1 MAFIFSMNINESFI
15 IDFLRYKAG
24 RPLKPRELA
33 KEIGV
38 TEKEYVAF
46 RRLIKELI
54 DSGRLVDLR
63 GGKIGVPSDMNLVV
77 GTIAI
82 TRGGKGT
89 IFTEAGEPVVIDSP
103 NLLTALD
110 GDKVMVRVG
119 SRPEQEL
126 QGTVIKVIERAEKDI
141 VGIFQ
146 RGKHFSTVIP
156 DDKKVR
162 RNIYVPNTL
171 SKEAGDGERVV
182 AKISAWDDPYRN
194 PEGEVLDVLGKPGDQ
209 GVDIKTVIRS
219 FNLPR
224 DFPPAVIEEAG
235 KVGAYLSSGEIKRR
249 RDFTREVVYTIDP
262 IDAKDFDDAI
272 TVSKTP
278 NGYRLGVFIA
288 DVSFYVRDNTQLD
301 REAFNR
307 GNSVYLPGMVIP
319 MLPEELSN
327 DLCSLK
333 PNKKRLVYAI
343 IINFD
348 RKGKALDWEI
358 TDGVI
363 NSRARLNYEEVQA
376 FFDSGTVTDR
386 IERIADN
393 LTVARELAQILH
405 SLRMAN
411 GSLDF
416 DLPKPMIIINKKGEI
431 AEIRHSVRLESHR
444 LVEEFMLAANQAVAA
459 NVSRL
464 GQKFLYRVHDRPD
477 LEKLEAFSY
486 LMTTLGYNFPVSETV
501 QPMQFSK
508 FLLKVKGKPEEE
520 LINELML
527 RSMKKAVYQPGNVG
541 HFGLA
546 FKHYTHFTSPIRRYP
561 DLIVHRLLRKLAD
574 GHYPVKLAQ
583 RLDNILSNIGRHCS
597 DTERNAE
604 AAERE
609 AVKYKQVA
617 YMSKHVGEQFKGV
630 ISGVLNFGFF
640 VRLIDL
646 GVEGMVRVS
655 TLGDDYY
662 LFEERR
668 YRLVGRRTG
677 RIFRMGDPVEVGVL
691 SVDLLKNDIN
701 FYLVELPPPVQ
712 KDRPKKGGRRVTPG
726 KGRRRRK

>member
-1 MAFIFSMNINESFI
+1 MNINESFI

-38 TEKEYVAF
+38 GERGYVAF
-46 RRLIKELI
+46 RRLVKELI
-54 DSGRLVDLR
+54 DSGRLVILK
-63 GGKIGVPSDMNLVV
+63 GGRIGVPSELNLVV

-89 IFTEAGEPVVIDSP
+89 IFTETGEPVVIDST

-126 QGTVIKVIERAEKDI
+126 QGAVIKVIERAEKDI

-146 RGKHFSTVIP
+146 RGRHFSTIIP

-162 RNIYVPNTL
+162 RNIYVPNAL
-171 SKEAGDGERVV
+171 SNNAGDGERVV
-182 AKISAWDDPYRN
+182 ARITAWDDPYRN
-194 PEGEVLDVLGKPGDQ
+194 PEGEVLEVLGKPGDQ
-209 GVDIKTVIRS
+209 GVDIKTVIKS
-219 FNLPR
+219 FNLPEE
-224 DFPPAVIEEAG
+224 FPPAVLEEAG
-235 KVGAYLSSGEIKRR
+235 KVGAYFSPNEIKRR
-249 RDFTREVVYTIDP
+249 RDFTGETVYTIDP

-272 TVSKTP
+272 TVSRTD

-288 DVSFYVRDNTQLD
+288 DVSFYVRDNTLLD
-301 REAFNR
+301 KEAFNR
-307 GNSVYLPGMVIP
+307 GNSVYLPGTVIP

-333 PNKKRLVYAI
+333 PNKKRLVYGA

-348 RKGKALDWEI
+348 DKGKPLDWEI
-358 TDGVI
+358 TDGII
-363 NSRARLNYEEVQA
+363 NSRARLNYEEVQQ
-376 FFDSGTVTDR
+376 FFDSGTVT
-386 IERIADN
+386 ERIKRVADN
-393 LTVARELAQILH
+393 LTLARELARILH
-405 SLRMAN
+405 NRRIAN

-431 AEIRHSVRLESHR
+431 TEIRHSVRLESHR
-444 LVEEFMLAANQAVAA
+444 LVEEFMLAANQAVA
-459 NVSRL
+459 VHVTRL
-464 GQKFLYRVHDRPD
+464 GQKFLFRVHDRPD

-486 LMTTLGYNFPVSETV
+486 LMKTLGYDFPVSETIK
-501 QPMQFSK
+501 PMQFSN
-508 FLLKVKGKPEEE
+508 FLLKVKGRPEEE

-527 RSMKKAVYQPGNVG
+527 RSLKKAVYQPKNVG

-561 DLIVHRLLRKLAD
+561 DLIVHRLLRKLVD
-574 GHYPVKLAQ
+574 GSYPVKLAQ
-583 RLDNILSNIGRHCS
+583 KLDNVLSNIGRHCS

-609 AVKYKQVA
+609 AIKFKQVA
-617 YMSKHVGEQFKGV
+617 YMARHIGEQFKGV

-640 VRLIDL
+640 VRLNDL

-662 LFEERR
+662 LFEERS

-677 RIFRMGDPVEVGVL
+677 RVFRMGDAVEVGVL
-691 SVDLLKNDIN
+691 SVDKLKNDIN
-701 FYLVELPPPVQ
+701 FYLVETQPPPVQ
-712 KDRPKKGGRRVTPG
+712 KERHRKGGRRGYQG
-726 KGRRRRK
+726 KRKLRIK

>member
-1 MAFIFSMNINESFI
+1 MNINESFI

-33 KEIGV
+33 KEIGIG
-38 TEKEYVAF
+38 EKEYNAF
-46 RRLIKELI
+46 RRLVKELI
-54 DSGRLVDLR
+54 DSGRLVILK
-63 GGKIGVPSDMNLVV
+63 GGKIGVPSELNLVV

-89 IFTEAGEPVVIDSP
+89 IFTESGEPVVIDTP

-126 QGTVIKVIERAEKDI
+126 QGTVIKIIERADKDI

-146 RGKHFSTVIP
+146 RGRHFSTVIP

-162 RNIYVPNTL
+162 RNIYVTNAL
-171 SKEAGDGERVV
+171 SKNAADGERVV
-182 AKISAWDDPYRN
+182 AKISAWDDPYKN
-194 PEGEVLDVLGKPGDQ
+194 PEGEIIEVLGKPGDQ
-209 GVDIKTVIRS
+209 GVDIKTVIKS
-219 FNLPR
+219 FNLPEE
-224 DFPPAVIEEAG
+224 FPLAVIEEAG
-235 KVGAYLSSGEIKRR
+235 KVGAYFSPGEIKRR
-249 RDFTREVVYTIDP
+249 RDFTGETIYTIDP
-262 IDAKDFDDAI
+262 IDAKDFDDAV
-272 TVSKTP
+272 TVSRTED
-278 NGYRLGVFIA
+278 GYRLGVFIA
-288 DVSFYVRDNTQLD
+288 DVSFFVRDNTLLD

-333 PNKKRLVYAI
+333 PNKKRLVYAA

-348 RKGKALDWEI
+348 DKGKPLNWEI
-358 TDGVI
+358 TDGII
-363 NSRARLNYEEVQA
+363 NSRARLNYEEVQE
-376 FFDSGTVTDR
+376 FFDTGKAT
-386 IERIADN
+386 ERIKRVADN
-393 LTVARELAQILH
+393 LTLARELAGILH
-405 SLRMAN
+405 NRRMAN

-416 DLPKPMIIINKKGEI
+416 DLPKPIVVINKKGEI
-431 AEIRHSVRLESHR
+431 TDIRHSIRLESHR
-444 LVEEFMLAANQAVAA
+444 LVEEFMLAANQAVA
-459 NVSRL
+459 VQVTRL

-486 LMTTLGYNFPVSETV
+486 LMKTLGYDFPVSETIK
-501 QPMQFSK
+501 PIQFSK
-508 FLLKVKGKPEEE
+508 FLLKIKDKPEEE

-527 RSMKKAVYQPGNVG
+527 RSMKKAVYQPKNVG

-561 DLIVHRLLRKLAD
+561 DLIVHRLLRKLVD

-583 RLDNILSNIGRHCS
+583 RLDGVLANIGRHCS

-609 AVKYKQVA
+609 AIKFKQVA
-617 YMSKHVGEQFKGV
+617 YMARHVGEQFKGV

-640 VRLIDL
+640 VRLNDL

-662 LFEERR
+662 QFEEKS

-677 RIFRMGDPVEVGVL
+677 RVFRMGDPVEVGVL
-691 SVDLLKNDIN
+691 SVDKLKNEIN
-701 FYLVELPPPVQ
+701 FYLVESQPPPVQ
-712 KDRPKKGGRRVTPG
+712 KERRKKGGRRNHPG
-726 KGRRRRK
+726 KRRRRKK